1 MVNQSADSHLGYVYG
16 LPKWQLVLIWGL
28 GIIGLAS
35 TLYNNFLPYLLASRG
50 AKFGNPSY
58 SIAYR
63 NVRAR
68 LLSFMRSL
76 TALQQVI
83 LSVLGI
89 PGAFLAGWA
98 VEQRYVGRRGTLAIS
113 AGK

>member
-1 MVNQSADSHLGYVYG
+1 MSAFHGG
-16 LPKWQLVLIWGL
+16 FA

-50 AKFGNPSY
+50 AKFGDSSY
-58 SIAYR
+58 YITYR
-63 NVRAR
+63 NVSSDLAY
-68 LLSFMRSL
+68 SAYDAQ
-76 TALQQVI
+76 TVQQVI
-83 LSVLGI
+83 LSILGI

-98 VEQRYVGRRGTLAIS
+98 VEQRTIGRRGTLAIS